1 MSQMKDLYEKVSKG
15 GALQSKFNAIL
26 NDMKQVGEQATN
38 QALLA
43 FAKEEGFDVSL
54 EEMQEFFQSLSKP
67 KEGELSELEL
77 DMVAGGKST
86 EEKVLSFATLNIGCN
101 ILNSIR
107 DSQSGKDCTT
117 FGDGSRY

>member
-1 MSQMKDLYEKVSKG
+1 MSQMKELYEKVAKDGS
-15 GALQSKFNAIL
+15 LQAKFNAII
-26 NDMKQVGEQATN
+26 NGAEQAGKEATN

>member
-1 MSQMKDLYEKVSKG
+1 MSKMKELYEKVSKD